1 MAEVLHDSYYDTGA
15 QKTVIT
21 DAIDIIDPRDVP
33 VIKFFGINGDPGKFD
48 IVNWPGT
55 KVYWLED
62 SLSTITTALDGTWAS
77 DWTTLNVTAGT
88 GKYFKPGDLV
98 KVYGAVSGDYETN
111 IVRVSSIS
119 TDALT
124 VDPDYDGSNP
134 TGTVAES
141 GATVELVGSART
153 EGEDA
158 DYERSNTSV
167 SSDYNYTQIFQDDL
181 KISRTADKIS
191 QYGKGGEWDYQAAK
205 KMPELMRQMA
215 RTFYWG
221 VRAEDDTTGAGIRSM
236 GGLHQFIST
245 NSTNLASAALTRKD
259 IHDEM
264 QDCWDEGGNPDLLIC
279 NAWVKRKISDMFE
292 GYVRTTRN
300 ESTGGVIIDTI
311 ATEFGELDILMD
323 RWCPSD
329 RLYLVESQYI
339 GFLAYDPFFWEMLA
353 KTGDAMKGQ
362 VVGEY
367 TLVVK
372 NEQAHAMIYGI
383 STSS

>member
-1 MAEVLHDSYYDTGA
+1 MTETLFDSYYDTTA
-15 QKTVIT
+15 QKKVIT

-33 VIKFFGINGDPGKFD
+33 VIKYFGLDGSPGKFD

-55 KVYWLED
+55 KVYWLQD
-62 SLSTITTALDGTWAS
+62 SLSTITTELGSSWAS
-77 DWTTLNVTAGT
+77 DWTSLVVATGY
-88 GKYFKPGDLV
+88 GKYFKPGDLI
-98 KVYGAVSGDYETN
+98 KVYGTVSGTYENN

-119 TDALT
+119 SDTLT

-134 TGTVAES
+134 TGTVASS
-141 GATVELVGSART
+141 GSTVKLIGSART

-158 DYERSNTSV
+158 DYERAATSI

-191 QYGKGGEWDYQAAK
+191 QYGKAGEWDYQAAK

-221 VRAEDDTTGAGIRSM
+221 VRAEDATTGAGIRSM
-236 GGLHQFIST
+236 GGLHQYIST
-245 NSTNLASAALTRKD
+245 NTTDLAEAGLTRKA

-264 QDCWDEGGNPDLLIC
+264 QNCWDEGGHPNLLLC
-279 NAWVKRKISDMFE
+279 NAWLKRKISDMFE
-292 GYVRTTRN
+292 GYVRTTRD
-300 ESTGGVIIDTI
+300 ESTGGVIINTI

-323 RWCPSD
+323 RWCPTD
-329 RLYLVESQYI
+329 RLYLLESQYI
-339 GFLAYDPFFWEMLA
+339 GFLAYDPFFWEKLA
-353 KTGDAMKGQ
+353 KTGDAEKGQ

-372 NEQAHAMIYGI
+372 NEEAHAMIYDI

>member
-1 MAEVLHDSYYDTGA
+1 MAEVLVDSYLDTTA
-15 QKTVIT
+15 QKKVIT

-33 VIKFFGINGDPGKFD
+33 VIKYFGLDGDPGQFD

-55 KVYWLED
+55 KVYWLSD
-62 SLSTITTALDGTWAS
+62 DLTTIDTAIASNWAT

-88 GKYFKPGDLV
+88 GKYFKPGDLLR
-98 KVYGAVSGDYETN
+98 VYGAVGGTYEEN
-111 IVRVSSIS
+111 IVRVESIS

-124 VDPDYDGSNP
+124 VDPNYDGSNP
-134 TGTVAES
+134 TGEVAAS
-141 GATVELVGSART
+141 GSDIKLIGSARK

-158 DYERSNTSV
+158 DYERTITDV
-167 SSDYNYTQIFQDDL
+167 SEAYNYTQIFQDDL
-181 KISRTADKIS
+181 KISRTQQKIA
-191 QYGKGGEWDYQAAK
+191 QYGKAGEWDYQAAK
-205 KMPELMRQMA
+205 KLPELMRQMA
-215 RTFYWG
+215 RTFYYG
-221 VRAEDDTTGAGIRSM
+221 VRAEDNTTGAGIRSM

-245 NSTNLASAALTRKD
+245 NTSDLSSAALTRKD
-259 IHDEM
+259 IHDMM
-264 QDCWDEGGNPDLLIC
+264 QDCWDQGGNPNLLIC
-279 NAWVKRKISDMFE
+279 NAWAKRKISDMFE

-323 RWCPSD
+323 RWCPTD
-329 RLYLVESQYI
+329 RLYIVESQYI
-339 GFLAYDPFFWEMLA
+339 GFLAYDPFFWETLA
-353 KTGDAMKGQ
+353 KTGDADKGQ

-372 NEQAHAMIYGI
+372 NEEAHGMIYGI